1 MKKLFV
7 IPNLFVLAFSQNKSN
22 QISYTIETTSA
33 KYYLIDSIELINN
46 EAIKVYDSGLQ
57 NNFIIPIAEIKT
69 LRQNGK
75 RPNEL
80 ITLVGTA
87 AGGYCGY
94 IVGFISAL
102 ILLDYESRVVDIVI
116 ISGLGGGAILGNKIG
131 SSIFKRRYKV
141 IEFESWTLDKK
152 INYLKSIVHQ
162 WKIIKKILRTN

>member
-1 MKKLFV
+1 MSRIIIIPILFA
-7 IPNLFVLAFSQNKSN
+7 LAFSQNKSN

-33 KYYLIDSIELINN
+33 KYYIIDSIELINN

-57 NNFIIPIAEIKT
+57 NSFIIPIAEVKT

-87 AGGYCGY
+87 AGGFCGY
-94 IVGFISAL
+94 IVGIMTSFI
-102 ILLDYESRVVDIVI
+102 VFDISTIGQLVT
-116 ISGLGGGAILGNKIG
+116 ISGLGGGAILGYKFG

-141 IEFESWTLDKK
+141 IEFEGWTLDKK
-152 INYLKSIVHQ
+152 INYLNSIVNQ
-162 WKIIKKILRTN
+162 WKIFKKILRTN